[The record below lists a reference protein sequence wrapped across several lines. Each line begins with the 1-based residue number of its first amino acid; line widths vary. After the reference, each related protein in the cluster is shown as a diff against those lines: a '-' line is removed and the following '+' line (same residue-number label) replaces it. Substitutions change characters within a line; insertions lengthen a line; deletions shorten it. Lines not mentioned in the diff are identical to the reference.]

1 MVMSLWP
8 RFLAHPVHWWP
19 HQRSQTVWSWCLCGK
34 LVCWLHPVCW
44 WLSYYQ
50 AVATV
55 CTVWLIFVGIIVN
68 SLISASIPWK
78 AKTACFGGNPPSH
91 FPLVLNGMTIP
102 ITKKLNTLV
111 CILTVKP
118 IPRTQPWPSENFLEV
133 LITSCLFLS
142 LQEMKCWQYTWS
154 KHTACQCYYMAVKH
168 GHYHP
173 VINTS

>member
-1 MVMSLWP
+1 MAPFFGTPCTLVTSSKISDSLVMVFMWETCLLVASCMLMIVLLSGCCNGLHSMTDICGDYRKQFDI
-8 RFLAHPVHWWP
+8 RFNPLE
-19 HQRSQTVWSWCLCGK
+19 SQ
-34 LVCWLHPVCW
+34 
-44 WLSYYQ
+44 
-50 AVATV
+50 
-55 CTVWLIFVGIIVN
+55 
-68 SLISASIPWK
+68 
-78 AKTACFGGNPPSH
+78 TACFGGNPPSH

-118 IPRTQPWPSENFLEV
+118 IPRTQPRPSENFLEV

-168 GHYHP
+168 GNYHP
-173 VINTS
+173 VKNTS